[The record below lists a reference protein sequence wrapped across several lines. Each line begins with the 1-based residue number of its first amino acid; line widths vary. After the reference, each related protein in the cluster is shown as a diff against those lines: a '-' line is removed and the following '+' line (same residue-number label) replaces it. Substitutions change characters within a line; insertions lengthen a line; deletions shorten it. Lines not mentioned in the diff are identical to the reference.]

1 MIRLVQRK
9 LIIPRGDTGTL
20 TIPLLPDK
28 EVDQYDIAVFTIF
41 NQITHKKIFEKIM
54 ELKTEDS
61 QPITTLVYHFTHGDT
76 VNLPVG
82 QYVWDI
88 KFYNNPTTIDTQITP
103 TITDKE
109 IIDGIEVDSYYA
121 AFQLPICEIR
131 ETGDLLLMADE
142 APDTTIK
149 PIYINGLATYTQAA
163 QAAQTAAETAA
174 GNANN
179 FANAAE
185 GAKDIAAQK
194 ATDASGYAA
203 AAAQSAG
210 EAANSQ
216 TSAET
221 AESHAQGYA
230 QDAAAS
236 AAEAAEKAAEIE
248 ADLSNKA
255 DKTDTLLYTTLS
267 RGRKENTTVG
277 SASFAFGQE
286 VTASGTYSH
295 AEGYGGVASGTQSH
309 VEGNNSSATASNAH
323 AEGDTTQ
330 AKSNGAHSEGYYTEV
345 TQNSE
350 GGHAEGYHT
359 IASGTAAHAEGAYTH
374 ATAEYT
380 HAEGNGTYATQSRA
394 HAEGYNTVASGSA
407 SHAEG
412 QGGYATGSQ
421 AHVEGYN
428 TSASNTNS
436 HAEGNATQAS
446 GYNSHAEGDTT
457 QASGTASHAE
467 GSFTIANSENSHV
480 SGAYNTEIS
489 LYSNWVSGA
498 SYEVG
503 DKVRQGS
510 AGYICTQANS
520 NIIFSSRYWDI
531 LPFNS
536 ETIFV
541 VGNGTANNKRSNAL
555 TLNWDGSLD
564 IQGDLTVFSDSANET
579 TLTSALAAKADA
591 SDLPVY
597 ASDEETESIITGWEA
612 SA

>member
-20 TIPLLPDK
+20 TIPLLPGK

-54 ELKTEDS
+54 DLETDGS

-103 TITDKE
+103 EITDKE

-163 QAAQTAAETAA
+163 QAAQTAAE
-174 GNANN
+174 
-179 FANAAE
+179 
-185 GAKDIAAQK
+185 GAKDIAVQK
-194 ATDASGYAA
+194 AADASGYAT
-203 AAAQSAG
+203 AAAQSA
-210 EAANSQ
+210 EAAAISQ
-216 TSAET
+216 TLAET
-221 AESHAQGYA
+221 AEDHAQGYA
-230 QDAAAS
+230 QNAATSATEAASSAATAAA
-236 AAEAAEKAAEIE
+236 KAAEIE

-286 VTASGTYSH
+286 VTASGARSH
-295 AEGYGGVASGTQSH
+295 AEGYGGIASGDQSH
-309 VEGNNSSATASNAH
+309 IEGYNSSAIASNAH

-350 GGHAEGYHT
+350 GGHAEGYYT

-421 AHVEGYN
+421 AHAEGYN
-428 TSASNTNS
+428 TSASNSNS
-436 HAEGNATQAS
+436 HAEGYATQAS

-489 LYSNWVSGA
+489 LYPNWVSGA

-503 DKVRQGS
+503 DRVRYDGT
-510 AGYICTQANS
+510 GYICTQANS

-555 TLNWDGSLD
+555 TLNWDGSLG
-564 IQGDLTVFSDSANET
+564 IQGDLTVFSDSQNET
-579 TLTSALAAKADA
+579 TLTNALAAKADA
-591 SDLPVY
+591 NY
-597 ASDEETESIITGWEA
+597 ASNEETESIITGWEA